1 MPARNVVPGCRAHP
15 QLALKDE
22 FERNE
27 NVYKHVAM
35 QEAEERRLRDEEL
48 ERMRLQWL
56 EQMKVCSTRVY
67 TLRSRGGGLAGRGG
81 RLQPSAAA
89 TAG

>member
-1 MPARNVVPGCRAHP
+1 MPHH
-15 QLALKDE
+15 QMALKEE

-27 NVYKHVAM
+27 DVYKHVAM

-56 EQMKVCSTRVY
+56 EQMKVLTPRHHSPLIV
-67 TLRSRGGGLAGRGG
+67 
-81 RLQPSAAA
+81 
-89 TAG
+89 